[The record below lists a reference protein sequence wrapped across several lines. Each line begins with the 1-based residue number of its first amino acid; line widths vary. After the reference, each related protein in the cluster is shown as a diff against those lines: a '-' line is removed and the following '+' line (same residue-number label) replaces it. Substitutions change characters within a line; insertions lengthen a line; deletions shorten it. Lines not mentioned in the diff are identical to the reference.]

1 METKNE
7 GASTESTHAKQARRA
22 QVLCMCG
29 AGSTV
34 EAQCRAAN
42 DSTSIA
48 AERRQRKSRRGRVKM
63 RRRQAQE
70 GTGRGATQG
79 GAIAHLSTGAQ
90 EHRSTGSTVES
101 TVKSTTKSTHGKH
114 AHDGGHEYYWHTE

>member
-1 METKNE
+1 
-7 GASTESTHAKQARRA
+7 
-22 QVLCMCG
+22 
-29 AGSTV
+29 
-34 EAQCRAAN
+34 
-42 DSTSIA
+42 
-48 AERRQRKSRRGRVKM
+48 M